1 MELTMRRFLHDIIA
15 ELLALDGNKVV
26 WSNQDGV
33 KQDVPLVTL
42 MTYSH
47 QAEAMEDRLTT
58 TEPGVLDIKTP
69 TAFVLEV
76 RYFGRKRTYPVD
88 ILDNLIRQL
97 ERPSVVDKCF
107 QNGVAFL
114 YADPVQDITT
124 TLDNKQQFEPA
135 AAVDIHCRYTAST
148 ADDVGY
154 IEEVNGIDTETGKA
168 TSQLIYGHISQD
180 GAVTDLDHAIPVD
193 ISVGTNTF

>member
-1 MELTMRRFLHDIIA
+1 MEIATRRFLHDIIA
-15 ELLALDGNKVV
+15 DLLSLDGSKVI

-33 KQDVPLVTL
+33 KQDAPLVTL

-47 QAEAMEDRLTT
+47 QAEAMEDHLTT
-58 TEPGVLDIKTP
+58 AGAGVLDIKTP

-76 RYFGRKRTYPVD
+76 RFFGKKRTYPAD

-97 ERPSVVDKCF
+97 ERPSVVDRCF
-107 QNGVAFL
+107 ANGVAFL
-114 YADPVQDITT
+114 FADPVQDITT
-124 TLDNKQQFEPA
+124 TLENNQQFEPA

-154 IEEVNGIDTETGKA
+154 ISGVNGIDPGTGQP
-168 TSQLIYGHISQD
+168 TSRLIYGHISKD
-180 GAVTDLDHAIPVD
+180 GGVTDLDHSIPVN
-193 ISVGTNTF
+193 ITI